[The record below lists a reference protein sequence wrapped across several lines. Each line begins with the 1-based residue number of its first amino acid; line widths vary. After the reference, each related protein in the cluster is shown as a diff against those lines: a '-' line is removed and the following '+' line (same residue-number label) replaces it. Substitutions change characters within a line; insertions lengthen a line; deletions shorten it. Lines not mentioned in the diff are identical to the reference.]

1 MLIKVRFPFN
11 NRLINYIHPLLRK
24 ENCLVMLDY
33 RNRVRKKG
41 NIPILINKKI
51 YLINI
56 NSFIQN
62 NIHLSKKIRRFVFKN
77 ISKNKIIGIGG
88 ESYIYL
94 KFTDYFYSNSKLI
107 LKNVYLNKSVSENNS
122 NLINYNNFDENLSAE
137 QIIINLSKLNKYL
150 MEKINNSNIK
160 NIIIISCHH
169 HDFWKKIK
177 LLTKYKLIVRKK
189 FIDFNKKYFITV
201 NIFVN
206 YHY

>member
-1 MLIKVRFPFN
+1 MLIKVKFPFN
-11 NRLINYIHPLLRK
+11 TKLINYIHPLLRK
-24 ENCLVMLDY
+24 ENGLVMLDY

-62 NIHLSKKIRRFVFKN
+62 NIYLSKKIRSFVFKN
-77 ISKNKIIGIGG
+77 TSANKIIGIGG

-94 KFTDYFYSNSKLI
+94 KSTDYFYSNSKVI
-107 LKNVYLNKSVSENNS
+107 LENVFLNKSVLEKNNK
-122 NLINYNNFDENLSAE
+122 LINYNNFNENLSAE

-169 HDFWKKIK
+169 NDFWKKIK
-177 LLTKYKLIVRKK
+177 ILTKYKIIVRKQ

-201 NIFVN
+201 NILIKRFD
-206 YHY
+206 